1 MSPNGWRS
9 TVTVSPCGAVLVVEV
24 AKDDVVDCGAA
35 EVDGSGVVVVATRW
49 VVVEPPVVS
58 TRTHPASTASRT
70 AIAARPLCRIMQCT
84 YTSTGGPRT
93 KADRVERVATTIDG

>member
-1 MSPNGWRS
+1 
-9 TVTVSPCGAVLVVEV
+9 
-24 AKDDVVDCGAA
+24 
-35 EVDGSGVVVVATRW
+35 
-49 VVVEPPVVS
+49 VVS

-93 KADRVERVATTIDG
+93 QAGRVERVATTIDG